1 MLHIYIFN
9 SHQYDSMM
17 GLNLGYIAQ
26 VTSFEWGKGW
36 SANGV
41 TADFPLESSWK
52 FHGNMLHMQQVVSWC
67 QEATSTHWAK
77 SSKKAWLQKFMRCSM
92 VQQCSLFI
100 AKDHHH
106 GLSGNLCSG
115 AAIALRLMT
124 FTTLLDFHQPIWMFQ
139 RWNSWRDRSPSH
151 LRSAGLTAV
160 KRAQETWHHDM
171 WKQQTWPWW
180 WNQNWMLR
188 LPSSNIDNGK
198 PRFCRSAS

>member
-1 MLHIYIFN
+1 MIQWWDWIWGISPKWPVLNGEKDDQPMELLRIF
-9 SHQYDSMM
+9 HWKTGRLRWDLM
-17 GLNLGYIAQ
+17 
-26 VTSFEWGKGW
+26 
-36 SANGV
+36 
-41 TADFPLESSWK
+41 ESSWK
-52 FHGNMLHMQQVVSWC
+52 FHGNMQQVVSWC

-77 SSKKAWLQKFMRCSM
+77 SSKKAWLQKFMRCSSAVFSLPKTIIM
-92 VQQCSLFI
+92 AFRAIFVLAQQ
-100 AKDHHH
+100 
-106 GLSGNLCSG
+106 
-115 AAIALRLMT
+115 LRVMT
-124 FTTLLDFHQPIWMFQ
+124 STTLLDFHQPIWMFQ

-188 LPSSNIDNGK
+188 LPSSNIHNGK

>member
-1 MLHIYIFN
+1 MLYIYIYN

-17 GLNLGYIAQ
+17 GLNLGYIAK
-26 VTSFEWGKGW
+26 VTSSDWGKGW

-41 TADFPLESSWK
+41 TADFPIGEVFEIWWNQ
-52 FHGNMLHMQQVVSWC
+52 HENSWC

-77 SSKKAWLQKFMRCSM
+77 SSKKAWLQKFMRCSLNC
-92 VQQCSLFI
+92 QRPFLWLFGQSLFWRSNF
-100 AKDHHH
+100 
-106 GLSGNLCSG
+106 L
-115 AAIALRLMT
+115 LRVMT

-139 RWNSWRDRSPSH
+139 RWNSCRDRSPSH

-160 KRAQETWHHDM
+160 KWAQETWHHDM
-171 WKQQTWPWW
+171 WKQETWPWW
-180 WNQNWMLR
+180 WKQNWMLR